1 MKPLSRNGLTLVE
14 LMVAMALSLLVLG
27 GVLGTVLFIS
37 RTSIRI
43 SNYSVMEQQT
53 TRSLELL
60 ARELRMAQSVTS
72 SGSPITQI
80 TLAVPNAT
88 SGSYNVA
95 YTYNS
100 TTRTFSRQQAG
111 HSATIIVSDIVP
123 GAFSLQR
130 YDYNQQPATTD
141 YDTKQLQITMTLSP
155 DNKGLV
161 ASTSKRVISSRFVL
175 RNR

>member
-1 MKPLSRNGLTLVE
+1 MNTLSRRGLSLVE
-14 LMVAMALSLLVLG
+14 LMVAMSLSILILG
-27 GVLGTVLFIS
+27 GVLETVLFIS

-43 SNYSVMEQQT
+43 SNYSAMEQQT

-60 ARELRMAQSVTS
+60 ARELRMAQSITS
-72 SGSPITQI
+72 SGDPISHI
-80 TLAVPNAT
+80 TLSVPNAP
-88 SGSYNVA
+88 SGSYNVG
-95 YTYNS
+95 YPDNG
-100 TTRTFSRQQAG
+100 TTRTLSRQQAG

-141 YDTKQLQITMTLSP
+141 YDTKQLQLTMTLAP

-161 ASTSKRVISSRFVL
+161 ATTSKRVISSRFVL

>member
-1 MKPLSRNGLTLVE
+1 MNTLSRRGLSLVE
-14 LMVAMALSLLVLG
+14 LMVAMSLSILILG
-27 GVLGTVLFIS
+27 GVLETVLFIS

-43 SNYSVMEQQT
+43 SNYSAMEQQT

-60 ARELRMAQSVTS
+60 ARELRMAQSITS
-72 SGSPITQI
+72 SGDPISQI
-80 TLAVPNAT
+80 TLSVPNAT

-95 YTYNS
+95 YTYNG
-100 TTRTFSRQQAG
+100 TTRTLSRQQAG

-141 YDTKQLQITMTLSP
+141 YDTKQLQLTMTLAP

-161 ASTSKRVISSRFVL
+161 ATTSKRVISSRFVL